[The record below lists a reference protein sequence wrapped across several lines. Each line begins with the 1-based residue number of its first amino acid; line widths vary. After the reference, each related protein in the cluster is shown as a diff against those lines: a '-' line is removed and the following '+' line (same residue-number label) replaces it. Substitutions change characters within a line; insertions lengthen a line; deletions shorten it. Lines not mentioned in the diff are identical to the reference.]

1 MSNTED
7 SIDAADIDNAIQMLN
22 EYAKEASIKPL
33 ISVLEALQQDSD
45 NESLLAQLTDTW
57 RNLGV
62 YQGTVLTYVPY
73 FYTLIPD
80 DIFGD
85 NIK

>member
-1 MSNTED
+1 MKNATD
-7 SIDAADIDNAIQMLN
+7 NIDVADIDNAIQMLN
-22 EYAKEASIKPL
+22 KYTNEPSIKPL
-33 ISVLEALQQDSD
+33 ISILEALKKDSH
-45 NESLLAQLTDTW
+45 NESLLAQLADTW

-62 YQGTVLTYVPY
+62 FQGTVLTYVPY

-85 NIK
+85 KK

>member
-1 MSNTED
+1 MKNSTDN
-7 SIDAADIDNAIQMLN
+7 INVADIDNAIQMLN
-22 EYAKEASIKPL
+22 KYAKETSIIPL
-33 ISVLEALQQDSD
+33 ISILEALKEDLH

-62 YQGTVLTYVPY
+62 YRGTVLTYVPY

-85 NIK
+85 NLK

>member
-1 MSNTED
+1 MKNTTGI
-7 SIDAADIDNAIQMLN
+7 IDVADIDNAIQMLN
-22 EYAKEASIKPL
+22 KYAKEASIKPL
-33 ISVLEALQQDSD
+33 ISILKALKEDSQ
-45 NESLLAQLTDTW
+45 NESLLAQLTDIW

-85 NIK
+85 NLK

>member
-1 MSNTED
+1 MKSATDN
-7 SIDAADIDNAIQMLN
+7 IDVADIDNAIHMLN
-22 EYAKEASIKPL
+22 KYAKEPSIEPL
-33 ISVLEALQQDSD
+33 ISILEALKQDLS
-45 NESLLAQLTDTW
+45 NKSLLAQLTDAW

-62 YQGTVLTYVPY
+62 FQGTVLTYVPN

-85 NIK
+85 KK